1 MNTIT
6 SPSVFNS
13 PASASWIPICL
24 PKFNPSG
31 FLNTYIT
38 FLRKDEPPLNS
49 QDVQQPDGNAGSS
62 QAGVELDSG
71 HHRNPNDLND
81 CGIALVC
88 VCRGGDFDMIRSW
101 CDSAIQVTLQLCV
114 YEVNTD

>member
-38 FLRKDEPPLNS
+38 FLRKEEPLHS
-49 QDVQQPDGNAGSS
+49 QDVQQSDGNVGSS
-62 QAGVELDSG
+62 QAGVELDPE
-71 HHRNPNDLND
+71 HQQNTNDLND

-88 VCRGGDFDMIRSW
+88 VCKGGDFDMIRSW
-101 CDSAIQVTLQLCV
+101 CDSAIQVTLKLCI
-114 YEVNTD
+114 